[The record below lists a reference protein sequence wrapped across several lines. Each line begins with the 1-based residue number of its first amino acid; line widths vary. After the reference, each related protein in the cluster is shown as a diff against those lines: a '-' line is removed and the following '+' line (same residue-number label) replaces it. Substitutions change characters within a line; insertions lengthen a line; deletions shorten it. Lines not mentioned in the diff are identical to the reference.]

1 MKQFTNKHLE
11 SLERDILKI
20 EFKLQQICE
29 KKISDRVEQLND
41 EGWNDY
47 DGYTQESLV
56 NQINNLTSE
65 VSNISFLLNILITK

>member
-1 MKQFTNKHLE
+1 MKQLTNKQLE

-20 EFKLQQICE
+20 EFKLQQICD
-29 KKISDRVEQLND
+29 KQISNRMEQLNE

-47 DGYTQESLV
+47 DGYTQESLI

>member
-1 MKQFTNKHLE
+1 MKQFTNKQLE

>member
-1 MKQFTNKHLE
+1 MKQFTNKQLE

-29 KKISDRVEQLND
+29 KQISDRVEQLND